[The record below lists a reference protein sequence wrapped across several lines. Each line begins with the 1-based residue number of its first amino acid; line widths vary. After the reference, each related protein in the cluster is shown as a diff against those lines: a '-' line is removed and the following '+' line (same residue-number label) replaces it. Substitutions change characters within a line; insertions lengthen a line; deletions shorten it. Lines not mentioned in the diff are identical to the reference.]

1 MSFAQIEST
10 PFFPPFFEFR
20 KNRFQILADIFAA
33 CHSIWKGDSPN
44 SPSIRVGRTNFL
56 KIGFVRNLPD
66 QSGPAVVGRDNEG
79 VAFPASSIPKSVFF
93 PIHGATA
100 CTVGLVAQG

>member
-20 KNRFQILADIFAA
+20 KNGFQILADIFAA
-33 CHSIWKGDSPN
+33 CHRIWKGDGPN
-44 SPSIRVGRTNFL
+44 SPSFRFGRTNFL

-79 VAFPASSIPKSVFF
+79 VACIASFNLEISNLPE
-93 PIHGATA
+93 GEA
-100 CTVGLVAQG
+100 CNHNVT